1 MMDISKR
8 NFLSWIAMIAMNP
21 TLSWAS
27 GISNKYLIL
36 VELKGANDGINTLV
50 PYETDNYQK
59 LRPNLHLKKNKI
71 IDVGHSPLVG
81 RVGLAD
87 TMSSLDKSINEDL
100 AIIQGVGYPGQNR
113 SHFKSIA
120 IWETGGDGQNSKT
133 AGWLTNS
140 LEKLYSNDQIV
151 AHGASLEGSLG
162 LFARGSGVYISMAR
176 LNQLY
181 GINASNSQRSMN
193 ALMKKIIKNKADL
206 SFASK
211 QISEKLSYFPAS
223 KLPARM
229 PYGNFSAQLTDAL
242 RIIGSETA
250 IPVMHV
256 QHGSFDTHDGQ
267 KWQHPKL
274 LSELT
279 EGLASFRKNL
289 INMGRWDD
297 VLVMTYSEFGR
308 RVAENG
314 AQGTDHGTASVQ
326 FVMGGKVN
334 AGLYGDYPSLDKLED
349 GDLVYTMDYRSVY
362 EHICSSWL
370 NQKNNEWQ
378 TFSDK
383 RLRSLIS

>member
-1 MMDISKR
+1 MDILRR
-8 NFLSWIAMIAMNP
+8 NFLSWMAMIAMHP

-50 PYETDNYQK
+50 PYEIDNYQK

-87 TMSSLDKSINEDL
+87 SMSLLDKSISDDL
-100 AIIQGVGYPGQNR
+100 AMIQGVGYPGQNR

-120 IWETGGDGQNSKT
+120 IWETGGDGQNSRT
-133 AGWLTNS
+133 TGWLTNS
-140 LEKLYSNDQIV
+140 LEKLYSDDQII

-176 LNQLY
+176 LNQLS
-181 GINASNSQRSMN
+181 GLNASDSQTSMN
-193 ALMKKIIKNKADL
+193 ALMKKIIKKKIDL

-211 QISEKLSYFPAS
+211 QISQKLSNFPAS
-223 KLPARM
+223 KLPSRM
-229 PYGNFSAQLTDAL
+229 PYGNFSAQLTDVL

-279 EGLASFRKNL
+279 GGLASFRKNL

-349 GDLVYTMDYRSVY
+349 GDLIHTMDYRSVY

>member
-1 MMDISKR
+1 MDISKR
-8 NFLSWIAMIAMNP
+8 NFLSWMAMIAMNP

-71 IDVGHSPLVG
+71 IDVGHSHLVG

-140 LEKLYSNDQIV
+140 IEKLYSNDQIV

-176 LNQLY
+176 LNQLS
-181 GINASNSQRSMN
+181 GLNASNSQTSMN

-211 QISEKLSYFPAS
+211 QISKKLSYFPAS
-223 KLPARM
+223 KLPTRM
-229 PYGNFSAQLTDAL
+229 PYGNFSTQLTDVL

-279 EGLASFRKNL
+279 EGLASLRKNL

-334 AGLYGDYPSLDKLED
+334 AGLYGNYPSLDKLKD

-362 EHICSSWL
+362 EHICSFWL

-378 TFSDK
+378 TFTDK
-383 RLRSLIS
+383 RLSSLIS

>member
-1 MMDISKR
+1 MDISKR
-8 NFLSWIAMIAMNP
+8 NFLSWMAMIAMNP

-71 IDVGHSPLVG
+71 IDVGHSHLVG

-140 LEKLYSNDQIV
+140 IEKLYSNDQIV

-176 LNQLY
+176 LNQLS
-181 GINASNSQRSMN
+181 GLNASNSQTSMN

-211 QISEKLSYFPAS
+211 QISKKLSYFPAS
-223 KLPARM
+223 KLPTRM
-229 PYGNFSAQLTDAL
+229 PYGNFSTQLTDVL

-334 AGLYGDYPSLDKLED
+334 AGLYGNYPSLDKLKD

-362 EHICSSWL
+362 EHICSFWL

-378 TFSDK
+378 TFTDK
-383 RLRSLIS
+383 RLSSLIS

>member
-1 MMDISKR
+1 MMDILRR
-8 NFLSWIAMIAMNP
+8 NFLSWMAMIAMNP

-27 GISNKYLIL
+27 GISNKYLVL

-87 TMSSLDKSINEDL
+87 SMFSLDKSISNDL
-100 AIIQGVGYPGQNR
+100 AMIQGVGYPGQNR

-120 IWETGGDGQNSKT
+120 IWETGGDGQNSRT

-140 LEKLYSNDQIV
+140 LEKLYSADQIV
-151 AHGASLEGSLG
+151 AHGASLEASLG

-181 GINASNSQRSMN
+181 GLNASDSQTSMN
-193 ALMKKIIKNKADL
+193 ALMKKIIKKKTDL

-211 QISEKLSYFPAS
+211 QISQKLSNFPAS
-223 KLPARM
+223 KLPSRM
-229 PYGNFSAQLTDAL
+229 PYGNFSAQLTDTL

-274 LSELT
+274 LSELSD
-279 EGLASFRKNL
+279 GLASFRKNL

-349 GDLVYTMDYRSVY
+349 GDLVHTMDYRSVY

-370 NQKNNEWQ
+370 NQKSNEWHN
-378 TFSDK
+378 FSDK
-383 RLRSLIS
+383 RLSSLIS

>member
-1 MMDISKR
+1 MDILRR
-8 NFLSWIAMIAMNP
+8 NFLSWMAMIAMHP

-50 PYETDNYQK
+50 PYEIDNYQK

-87 TMSSLDKSINEDL
+87 SMSLIDKSISDDL
-100 AIIQGVGYPGQNR
+100 AMIQGVGYPGQNR

-120 IWETGGDGQNSKT
+120 IWETGGDGQNSRT
-133 AGWLTNS
+133 TGWLTNS
-140 LEKLYSNDQIV
+140 LEKLYSDDQII
-151 AHGASLEGSLG
+151 AHGASLKGYLG

-176 LNQLY
+176 LNQLS
-181 GINASNSQRSMN
+181 GLNASDSQTSMN
-193 ALMKKIIKNKADL
+193 ALMKKIIKKKIDL

-211 QISEKLSYFPAS
+211 QISQKLSNFPAS
-223 KLPARM
+223 KLPSRM
-229 PYGNFSAQLTDAL
+229 PYGNFSAQLTDVL

-279 EGLASFRKNL
+279 GGLASFRKNL

-349 GDLVYTMDYRSVY
+349 GDLIHTMDYRSVY

-370 NQKNNEWQ
+370 NHKNNEWH

-383 RLRSLIS
+383 RLSSLIS

>member
-1 MMDISKR
+1 MDILRR
-8 NFLSWIAMIAMNP
+8 NFLSWMAMIAMHP

-50 PYETDNYQK
+50 PYEIDNYQK

-87 TMSSLDKSINEDL
+87 SMSLLDKSIGDDL
-100 AIIQGVGYPGQNR
+100 AMIQGVGYPGQNR

-120 IWETGGDGQNSKT
+120 IWETGGDGQNSRT
-133 AGWLTNS
+133 TGWLTNS
-140 LEKLYSNDQIV
+140 LEKLYSDDQII

-176 LNQLY
+176 LNQLS
-181 GINASNSQRSMN
+181 GLNASDSQTSMN
-193 ALMKKIIKNKADL
+193 ALMKKIIKKKIDL

-211 QISEKLSYFPAS
+211 QISQKLSNFPAS
-223 KLPARM
+223 KLPSRM
-229 PYGNFSAQLTDAL
+229 PYGNFSAQLTDVL

-279 EGLASFRKNL
+279 GGLASFRKNL
-289 INMGRWDD
+289 ISMGRWDD

-349 GDLVYTMDYRSVY
+349 GDLVHTMDYRSVY

-370 NQKNNEWQ
+370 NQKSNEWHN
-378 TFSDK
+378 FSDK
-383 RLRSLIS
+383 RLSSLIS

>member
-1 MMDISKR
+1 MDISKR
-8 NFLSWIAMIAMNP
+8 NFLSWMAMIAMNP
-21 TLSWAS
+21 SLSWAS
-27 GISNKYLIL
+27 GIPNKYLIL

-71 IDVGHSPLVG
+71 IDVGNSPLVG

-87 TMSSLDKSINEDL
+87 TMSLLDKSINQDL

-140 LEKLYSNDQIV
+140 LEKRYSNDQVV

-181 GINASNSQRSMN
+181 GHNASNSQTSMN

-206 SFASK
+206 SFASQ
-211 QISEKLSYFPAS
+211 QISKKLSYFPAS
-223 KLPARM
+223 KLPTRM
-229 PYGNFSAQLTDAL
+229 PYGNFSAQLTDVL
-242 RIIGSETA
+242 RVIGSETA

-256 QHGSFDTHDGQ
+256 QHGSFDTHEGQ
-267 KWQHPKL
+267 KWQHPQL

-279 EGLASFRKNL
+279 KGLASFRKNL

-314 AQGTDHGTASVQ
+314 AQGTDHGAASVQ